1 MKKKQ
6 KQREMSGVSSEW
18 MSVCVESSLA
28 IRIRN
33 QGEGERGRK
42 ECQVSKEVEKEEEAG
57 KIQYYVLAKTLNV
70 FLKKKNIFND
80 QSIACTTT

>member
-1 MKKKQ
+1 
-6 KQREMSGVSSEW
+6 

-28 IRIRN
+28 IRIRK

-70 FLKKKNIFND
+70 FFRKKNIFND